1 MSNRVKTGLIA
12 ALRAD
17 ATLTGLLG
25 SGTASIHHS
34 VAPQGSSF
42 PCVTYQKVP
51 GTQPAYTMGGRAWE
65 NELYNVKAVT
75 QGHSAPTAGSI
86 AERIDTVLTDNPVSV
101 SGGTCFYLRLES
113 YIEYPEVTDGKTYQH
128 IGGSYRVWST

>member
-1 MSNRVKTGLIA
+1 MSNRVKTGIVA

-17 ATLTGLLG
+17 STLTGLLT
-25 SGTASIHHS
+25 SGTAGIHHS

-42 PCVTYQKVP
+42 PCVTFQKVP
-51 GTQPAYTMGGRAWE
+51 GTQPAYTLGARAWE
-65 NELYNVKAVT
+65 NELYNIKAVT
-75 QGHSAPTAGSI
+75 EGHSALTAGSI

-101 SGGTCFYLRLES
+101 SGGTCLYLRLES